1 MVVGLAPRVGK
12 VVHPCMVLIYCNS
25 LAPGSRSTLMKF
37 VSDCHIHPAGAG
49 NVGECWRSLQTSAC
63 GVLWVRTSLLHLIS
77 LYISAAI

>member
-1 MVVGLAPRVGK
+1 
-12 VVHPCMVLIYCNS
+12 
-25 LAPGSRSTLMKF
+25 MKF